1 MLARGKIT
9 EEVTEVKKITL
20 YIGLNDKD
28 SKIQEVGTIDAYKM
42 VSNVIEVD
50 STITEGRG
58 IYKHEDGTVVSEVS
72 LIVELLDFDNILSKG
87 WVKNKINQIKT
98 LLNQESVA
106 VQYQEVDSEL
116 I

>member
-1 MLARGKIT
+1 M
-9 EEVTEVKKITL
+9 KKITL

-28 SKIQEVGTIDAYKM
+28 SKIQEVGTLDAYKM

>member
-1 MLARGKIT
+1 M
-9 EEVTEVKKITL
+9 KKITL

-28 SKIQEVGTIDAYKM
+28 SKVQEVSTLDAYKM
-42 VSNVIEVD
+42 VSNIIGVD

-58 IYKHEDGTVVSEVS
+58 IYKHDDGTVVFETS
-72 LIVELLDFDNILSKG
+72 LVVEILDLDNTFDKG
-87 WVKNKINQIKT
+87 WVKNKVEQIKT

-106 VQYQEVDSEL
+106 VQYQDVDSEL

>member
-1 MLARGKIT
+1 M
-9 EEVTEVKKITL
+9 
-20 YIGLNDKD
+20 
-28 SKIQEVGTIDAYKM
+28 
-42 VSNVIEVD
+42 SNVIGVD

-58 IYKHEDGTVVSEVS
+58 IYKHEDGTVVSETS
-72 LIVELLDFDNILSKG
+72 LIVELLDFCNALDKG
-87 WVKNKINQIKT
+87 WIKSKINQIKT

>member
-1 MLARGKIT
+1 M
-9 EEVTEVKKITL
+9 KKITL

-28 SKIQEVGTIDAYKM
+28 SKVQEVGTLDAYKM

-87 WVKNKINQIKT
+87 WVKNKIDQIKT

>member
-1 MLARGKIT
+1 M
-9 EEVTEVKKITL
+9 KKITL

-28 SKIQEVGTIDAYKM
+28 SKQQETRTLDAYKM
-42 VSNVIEVD
+42 VSNIIGVG

-72 LIVELLDFDNILSKG
+72 LIVELLDFDNTLSKG
-87 WVKNKINQIKT
+87 WVRDKVEQIK
-98 LLNQESVA
+98 LMLNQESVA
-106 VQYQEVDSEL
+106 VQQQRVESEL

>member
-1 MLARGKIT
+1 M
-9 EEVTEVKKITL
+9 KKITL

-28 SKIQEVGTIDAYKM
+28 SKIQEINTIDAYKL
-42 VSNVIEVD
+42 VSNVIGVD

-58 IYKHEDGTVVSEVS
+58 IYKHEDGTVVSETS
-72 LIVELLDFDNILSKG
+72 LIVELLDFCNALDKG
-87 WVKNKINQIKT
+87 WIKSKINQIKT

-106 VQYQEVDSEL
+106 VQYQEVESEL

>member
-1 MLARGKIT
+1 M
-9 EEVTEVKKITL
+9 KKITL

-28 SKIQEVGTIDAYKM
+28 SKVQEVGTIDAYKM

>member
-1 MLARGKIT
+1 MR
-9 EEVTEVKKITL
+9 KITL

-28 SKIQEVGTIDAYKM
+28 SKIQEINTIDAYKL
-42 VSNVIEVD
+42 VSNVIGVD

-58 IYKHEDGTVVSEVS
+58 IYKHEDGTVVSETS
-72 LIVELLDFDNILSKG
+72 LIVELLDFCNALDKG
-87 WVKNKINQIKT
+87 WIKSKINQIKT

-106 VQYQEVDSEL
+106 VQYQEVESEL

>member
-1 MLARGKIT
+1 M
-9 EEVTEVKKITL
+9 KKITL

-28 SKIQEVGTIDAYKM
+28 SKVQEVGTLDAYKM

-98 LLNQESVA
+98 LLNQESIA

>member
-1 MLARGKIT
+1 M
-9 EEVTEVKKITL
+9 KKITL

-28 SKIQEVGTIDAYKM
+28 SKVQEVSTIDAYKM
-42 VSNVIEVD
+42 VSNTIGVG

-72 LIVELLDFDNILSKG
+72 LIVELLDFDNTLSKG
-87 WVKNKINQIKT
+87 WLKDKVEQIKVI
-98 LLNQESVA
+98 LNQESVA
-106 VQYQEVDSEL
+106 VQEQEVVSEL

>member
-1 MLARGKIT
+1 M
-9 EEVTEVKKITL
+9 KKITL

-28 SKIQEVGTIDAYKM
+28 SKVQEVGTLDAYKM
-42 VSNVIEVD
+42 VSNVIGVD

-58 IYKHEDGTVVSEVS
+58 IYKHKDGTVVSEVS

>member
-1 MLARGKIT
+1 M
-9 EEVTEVKKITL
+9 KKITL

-28 SKIQEVGTIDAYKM
+28 SKVQEVNTLDAYKI
-42 VSNVIEVD
+42 VSNIIGVG

-72 LIVELLDFDNILSKG
+72 LVVELLDFDNSLDKG
-87 WVKNKINQIKT
+87 WVKGKIGQIKT
-98 LLNQESVA
+98 ILNQESVA
-106 VQYQEVDSEL
+106 VQYQEVESEL

>member
-1 MLARGKIT
+1 M
-9 EEVTEVKKITL
+9 KKITL

-28 SKIQEVGTIDAYKM
+28 SKVQEVNTLDAYKM
-42 VSNVIEVD
+42 VSNIIGVG

-58 IYKHEDGTVVSEVS
+58 IYKHEDGTVVTEVS
-72 LIVELLDFDNILSKG
+72 LIVELLDFDDSLNKG
-87 WVKNKINQIKT
+87 WVKNKVEQIKT
-98 LLNQESVA
+98 MLNQESVA

>member
-1 MLARGKIT
+1 M
-9 EEVTEVKKITL
+9 KKITL
-20 YIGLNDKD
+20 YVGLNDKD
-28 SKIQEVGTIDAYKM
+28 SKVQEVGTIDAYKM
-42 VSNVIEVD
+42 VSNVIGVD

-87 WVKNKINQIKT
+87 WVKNKIDQIKT
-98 LLNQESVA
+98 LLNQENVA
-106 VQYQEVDSEL
+106 VQYQEVESEL